1 MGVAAISLPHII
13 FMFPGVSTA
22 LLHQRWDDW
31 VARDATVTTR
41 KDQSEDTAGVSF
53 ELLRT
58 RILLRPNHT
67 PLVAI
72 AEPRLEPV
80 QSEPDKLLF
89 KPFNPWMP
97 LPVIVGARFV
107 DGDPDTIW
115 LIPRALTADEF

>member
-1 MGVAAISLPHII
+1 MGVAAISLPSII
-13 FMFPGVSTA
+13 FMFPGASIA
-22 LLHQRWDDW
+22 MLHQRWDDW

-41 KDQSEDTAGVSF
+41 KDQAEDTAGVSF

-58 RILLRPNHT
+58 RIVLRPALT

-80 QSEPDKLLF
+80 QSVPDKLIF
-89 KPFNPWMP
+89 KPFNPWLP
-97 LPVIVGARFV
+97 LPVFVGARFA

-115 LIPRALTADEF
+115 LIPRDLTVDDF

>member
-1 MGVAAISLPHII
+1 MGVAAISLPNVM
-13 FMFPGVSTA
+13 FMFPGASIA

-41 KDQSEDTAGVSF
+41 KDQSEDTAGVNF

-58 RILLRPNHT
+58 RMVLRPALT

-80 QSEPDKLLF
+80 QSVPGKLLF
-89 KPFNPWMP
+89 KPFNPWLP
-97 LPVIVGARFV
+97 LPVFVGARFV
-107 DGDPDTIW
+107 DGDSDTIW
-115 LIPRALTADEF
+115 LIPRDLTVDDF